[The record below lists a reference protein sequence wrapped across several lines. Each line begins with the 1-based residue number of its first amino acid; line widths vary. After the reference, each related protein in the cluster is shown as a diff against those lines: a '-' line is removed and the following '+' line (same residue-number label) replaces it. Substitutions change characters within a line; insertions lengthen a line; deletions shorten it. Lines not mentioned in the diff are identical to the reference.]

1 MNPLRPVVFH
11 FAALVLGGLS
21 AGFVFSREKTPLS
34 YVESTAVI
42 WNGRPSELSRIVYE
56 NPSRRLTLEAKED
69 AGQRWFLGSAQPL
82 PASSPAKTFPAVTTV
97 NKLTESLASLH
108 ATRAFGK
115 LEAPRAAELGLDKRD
130 TSLTVVVGGKEH
142 KLFVGASSPGATD
155 KYVVDAAN
163 DQVYS
168 VKIEPFQDL
177 EAGDSRL
184 MEHDQHDFKDLD
196 IVSAKIVSRDKARTV
211 ISSGPEGKRFWADPA
226 DREKADETV
235 VNFMQKIDRLRAN
248 EYASKQPDNAQ
259 LVARIEYTGS
269 GKRKGFFELLKSPSS
284 EGADKFD
291 YWMTTEHLR
300 LYGKMPQASGEPI
313 EQDIGSVVR

>member
-1 MNPLRPVVFH
+1 MNPLRPVVTH
-11 FAALVLGGLS
+11 FAALVLAGLS
-21 AGFVFSREKTPLS
+21 AGFVFSREKTPLTF
-34 YVESTAVI
+34 VESTAVI

-56 NPSRRLTLEAKED
+56 TPSRRLTLEAKED
-69 AGQRWFLGSAQPL
+69 SGQRWFLGSSQSL
-82 PASSPAKTFPAVTTV
+82 PAPAPAKSFPAVTTV
-97 NKLTESLASLH
+97 NKLTESLASLR

-115 LEAPRAAELGLDKRD
+115 VEGPRAAELGLDKRD
-130 TSLTVVVGGKEH
+130 TSLTVVVGGREH
-142 KLFVGASSPGATD
+142 KLWIGASSPGATD
-155 KYVVDAAN
+155 KYVLDTSN

-184 MEHDQHDFKDLD
+184 MEHDQHDFKELD
-196 IVSAKIVSRDKARTV
+196 VASAKIISRDKARTV
-211 ISSGPEGKRFWADPA
+211 VSSGPEGKKFWADPA

-248 EYASKQPDNAQ
+248 EYVAKQPDNAQ

-269 GKRKGFFELLKSPSS
+269 AKRKGFFELMKSPSS

-300 LYGKMPQASGEPI
+300 LYGKLVQASGEPI